1 MQRSRTV
8 SLCCVILAIAL
19 VLGACTAN
27 PEPRVFS
34 VSPPP
39 TLVTPNWTPPAPFA
53 RLDPAIIAYLQY
65 GPQVFGVQPLEVLGA
80 DVLPVGAYIA
90 SADFVLTD
98 TPQPTNTFTPT
109 ATASHTPTATFTATS
124 TLTPTLTP
132 EPTPTPI
139 TFTPAPTETPW
150 PTLPPSDTP
159 TSTQTPRP
167 SATPTE
173 TATPSATF
181 TSTPTLTL
189 TPTNELVATVLA
201 FVATAGTGSAPS
213 IVGSADCAPEG
224 YPIDGILTQRF
235 HDGHPGIDL
244 AAPQGMPV
252 YATQSGEVIFAGW
265 SEIGYGNLVAIK
277 SGRFIT
283 YYGHNA
289 GFNVQEGD
297 KISRGMVIAYVGSTG
312 NSSGP
317 HVHYETRMD
326 DVPVDPLTFQW
337 RGHPVC

>member
-1 MQRSRTV
+1 M
-8 SLCCVILAIAL
+8 
-19 VLGACTAN
+19 
-27 PEPRVFS
+27 
-34 VSPPP
+34 
-39 TLVTPNWTPPAPFA
+39 
-53 RLDPAIIAYLQY
+53 
-65 GPQVFGVQPLEVLGA
+65 
-80 DVLPVGAYIA
+80 
-90 SADFVLTD
+90 
-98 TPQPTNTFTPT
+98 
-109 ATASHTPTATFTATS
+109 
-124 TLTPTLTP
+124 
-132 EPTPTPI
+132 
-139 TFTPAPTETPW
+139 
-150 PTLPPSDTP
+150 
-159 TSTQTPRP
+159 
-167 SATPTE
+167 
-173 TATPSATF
+173 
-181 TSTPTLTL
+181 
-189 TPTNELVATVLA
+189 
-201 FVATAGTGSAPS
+201 
-213 IVGSADCAPEG
+213 VGSADCAPEG